1 MTITVTVTEKNTAT
15 SRPENNDLKRRKQR
29 ARTTE
34 RMCTRRK
41 QDAHRTERECTYPAI
56 EGKKW
61 AEKLKKA
68 RKRSCQ
74 AAVSEPLDPFY
85 KIIELF

>member
-1 MTITVTVTEKNTAT
+1 MC
-15 SRPENNDLKRRKQR
+15 ENKR
-29 ARTTE
+29 E
-34 RMCTRRK
+34 
-41 QDAHRTERECTYPAI
+41 DAHRTERECTYPAI

>member
-1 MTITVTVTEKNTAT
+1 MHY
-15 SRPENNDLKRRKQR
+15 
-29 ARTTE
+29 RTQTKGKE
-34 RMCTRRK
+34 CAKTKGKMYTNGK
-41 QDAHRTERECTYPAI
+41 EDAHGAERECTYPAI

-74 AAVSEPLDPFY
+74 TAVSEPLDPFY